1 MGNESNDKL
10 IQNFLAYL
18 KIERNLSDNTI
29 ESYKLDLEK
38 YNNFLIK
45 NNISLINITHEKI
58 VDFLWQ
64 RKEKYSL
71 SSKTIARFIVS
82 IKTFHRFLIL
92 ENYTSIDPTINLF
105 TPKLYFNLPEYL
117 TVEEVDKLINVPKTN
132 TFLGLR
138 NKTMLE
144 MLYSTGMRI
153 SEMITLERNNIDI
166 EENFIKCKG
175 KGNKERLIPI
185 TKALKE
191 LIIDYI
197 QKASINP
204 KYLVQPFLFIS
215 NWNRKFTRTGV
226 WKIIKICQQE
236 SGINKNITPHMLRHS
251 FATHLL
257 ERNIDISVLQR
268 LLGHS
273 NISTTQI
280 YTHIDKTRIKEV
292 YKKYHPR
299 G

>member
-1 MGNESNDKL
+1 MENENDKF
-10 IQNFLAYL
+10 INEFLEYL
-18 KIERNLSDNTI
+18 KIERNLSTNTI
-29 ESYKLDLEK
+29 KSYKLDLKK
-38 YNNFLIK
+38 YNEFLTK
-45 NNISLINITHEKI
+45 NNISIFKVSHDEI
-58 VDFLWQ
+58 VDYLWQ
-64 RKEKYSL
+64 RKEEKSL

-92 ENYTSIDPTINLF
+92 EDYASFDPTINLF

-117 TVEEVDKLINVPKTN
+117 TIDEVEKLINVPDPKN
-132 TFLGLR
+132 FLGLR
-138 NKTMLE
+138 NKTILE

-153 SEMITLERNNIDI
+153 SELISLERNNIDI

-185 TKALKE
+185 TTVLKN
-191 LIIDYI
+191 LIVNYVE
-197 QKASINP
+197 KASINP

-215 NWNRKFTRTGV
+215 NWNKKFTRTGV
-226 WKIIKICQQE
+226 WKIIKACQKE
-236 SGINKNITPHMLRHS
+236 SGIKKNITPHILRHS

-257 ERNIDISVLQR
+257 ERNIDLSVLQR

-273 NISTTQI
+273 NITTTQI
-280 YTHIDKTRIKEV
+280 YTHLDKTRIRES